1 MDAILLK
8 IKADI
13 ISRPLIALLIVVT
26 LVAASR
32 LLTLAL
38 ATLLHLNA
46 PY

>member
-1 MDAILLK
+1 MDAILQK

-13 ISRPLIALLIVVT
+13 TSRPLISLLIVVT
-26 LVAASR
+26 ITAASA

-46 PY
+46 P